1 MVKHTHCQKKERGLG
16 LGFRLQVDTYKIHP
30 SPCFFFYSDDSNI
43 IEKQSKQVPA
53 EWFTLLELFSL
64 FFGSE
69 QNNASVFFFLYRHTD
84 AQQDERERGRK
95 EGRK

>member
-1 MVKHTHCQKKERGLG
+1 M
-16 LGFRLQVDTYKIHP
+16 
-30 SPCFFFYSDDSNI
+30 
-43 IEKQSKQVPA
+43 PA